1 MDAAART
8 ARRRRPSSATSL
20 ARLAGQR
27 RRLPGTVTLLLDV
40 DEHTGGF
47 GGIKRYLAETP
58 GPIAGVM
65 IGYPGLEHVIVGG
78 RGFWRA
84 DVIVHGAS
92 GHTGRGRDKPD
103 QVNAAEKAAQL
114 VVALAQHRR
123 PGPSIRSLGCRLG

>member
-1 MDAAART
+1 M
-8 ARRRRPSSATSL
+8 
-20 ARLAGQR
+20 ARLAGLR

-47 GGIKRYLAETP
+47 GGIKRYLAETT
-58 GPIAGVM
+58 GPIAGAM

-84 DVIVHGAS
+84 DTIVHGTS
-92 GHTGRGRDKPD
+92 GHTGRGRQTPD

-114 VVALAQHRR
+114 VGAWRNTEGPARSISSSGCR
-123 PGPSIRSLGCRLG
+123 PG